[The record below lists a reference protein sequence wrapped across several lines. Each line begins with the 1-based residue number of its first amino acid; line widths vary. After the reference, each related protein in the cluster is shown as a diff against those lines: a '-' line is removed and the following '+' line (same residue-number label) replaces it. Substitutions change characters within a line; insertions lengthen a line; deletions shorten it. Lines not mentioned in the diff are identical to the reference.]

1 MIVTVFLIFFNFA
14 SYPIFYSVELIF
26 FIFFTWMVR
35 TDIKPYIPAF
45 DSFPTAR
52 AGWMD
57 DICTDVDKSREQGYQ
72 NIISNRGARAARQ
85 FQRNK
90 AISEGKMESEIEGK
104 LDSATESE
112 NEIEMMKESGEKTD
126 SQNNPVNIDNNFNDI
141 GRKEESTSRTEENT
155 ENR

>member
-1 MIVTVFLIFFNFA
+1 
-14 SYPIFYSVELIF
+14 
-26 FIFFTWMVR
+26 MVR

-90 AISEGKMESEIEGK
+90 AILEGKIAGEIEGK
-104 LDSATESE
+104 LDNATESE

-126 SQNNPVNIDNNFNDI
+126 SQNNLVSNDSNFNDI

-155 ENR
+155 EIR

>member
-1 MIVTVFLIFFNFA
+1 
-14 SYPIFYSVELIF
+14 
-26 FIFFTWMVR
+26 MVR

-90 AISEGKMESEIEGK
+90 AISEGKLESEIEGK
-104 LDSATESE
+104 LDSGSESE
-112 NEIEMMKESGEKTD
+112 NEIEMMNESGEKTD
-126 SQNNPVNIDNNFNDI
+126 SQNNLVNNDSNFNDI
-141 GRKEESTSRTEENT
+141 GRKEQSSSRTEENA